1 MKKLSV
7 DNPFFEFMG
16 RLGDVVMVNILFLIC
31 CVPVVTI
38 GASVF
43 AMYQTFREMGEK
55 TFISVF
61 KSFRRAFASSFRKS
75 IPAWLVCFLAGAVLV
90 FDLLYIPRLG
100 DGWFWRMAAMAIGS
114 LMLLWLFVMCWLFPS
129 GTFREGGI
137 WISVSRALFLAV
149 RSLPY
154 TVVMVLLNLVP
165 VVCFLAGDYITALV
179 APPYLA
185 AGFGVT
191 AFINTKLMKRC
202 GERLT
207 NSEKKI

>member
-16 RLGDVVMVNILFLIC
+16 RLGDVVMVNLLFLVC

-43 AMYQTFREMGEK
+43 AMYQTFREMEEK
-55 TFISVF
+55 TFVSVF
-61 KSFRRAFASSFRKS
+61 RSFRRAFASSLKKS
-75 IPAWLVCFLAGAVLV
+75 IPAWMACFLAGAVLV

-100 DGWFWRMAAMAIGS
+100 NGWFWHMAAMVIGS
-114 LMLLWLFVMCWLFPS
+114 LMLLWLFVICWLFPL
-129 GTFREGGI
+129 GLFKERGI
-137 WISVSRALFLAV
+137 WGSVVRSLFLAV
-149 RSLPY
+149 GNLPY

-165 VVCFLAGDYITALV
+165 AVCFLASNYIMALV
-179 APPYLA
+179 APPYLV

-191 AFINTKLMKRC
+191 AFINAKLMKRC